1 MCQFF
6 FPTDLAN
13 RRYPTLNPSTNKPTH
28 FTLNRQKPLFDY
40 YSGAKGRRA
49 SAVASGNEQPKPSAM
64 GWLDAFGPI
73 AWLDAFCP
81 IGFQAIP
88 IWLSLGRHPISR
100 QTIQISVKINKKQF
114 KDLPSFFI
122 LRQTIQISVKNEIKN
137 NSNIYLAA
145 NNSIICRPFVYLAAN
160 NSNICRPS
168 TPNRPL
174 AAARPPSNPV
184 GT

>member
-1 MCQFF
+1 
-6 FPTDLAN
+6 
-13 RRYPTLNPSTNKPTH
+13 
-28 FTLNRQKPLFDY
+28 
-40 YSGAKGRRA
+40 
-49 SAVASGNEQPKPSAM
+49 M

-145 NNSIICRPFVYLAAN
+145 NNSIICRPFFYLAAN
-160 NSNICRPS
+160 NSNICRLFLFGGKRFKYLPS
-168 TPNRPL
+168 VHSQSATCCSS
-174 AAARPPSNPV
+174 AAIKSCWNCNYDKSYV
-184 GT
+184 NNQYLKK